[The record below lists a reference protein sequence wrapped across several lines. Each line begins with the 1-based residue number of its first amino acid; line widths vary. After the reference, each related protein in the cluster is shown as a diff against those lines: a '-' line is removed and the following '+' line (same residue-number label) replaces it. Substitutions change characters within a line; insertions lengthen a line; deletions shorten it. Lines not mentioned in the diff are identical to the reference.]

1 MELGLVELLRAA
13 WIAGTLPILIA
24 SLPCSW
30 LGSFHGLVL
39 GFARR
44 GKIMQSS
51 SHRKFTVPQRF
62 FSHFYVVAVAWTTLL
77 LLGTSIYA
85 YRMTP
90 IVSEPFFY
98 SDLGSYLAGRSN
110 IFSFHR
116 SRLMSLENRYRV
128 WLSVFLLLLMEVQV
142 SRRLFE
148 TAYVFKYSA
157 SARMHIFGYLTGL
170 FFYTAAPLTLCCT
183 CAPEVLKFG
192 INEVSEFILKGTS
205 SMQNIEFYWWD
216 FVNPLLKLGW
226 CQWIGAVIFLWGW
239 IHQHRCH
246 AILVSGHCNVKLPK
260 GSLWKL
266 DDFQCNEVILLY
278 VCRTEFTSI
287 LILGSLREHVGKA
300 DEYVIPRGDWFEIVS
315 SPHYLA
321 EIVIYAGMVFASG
334 GADLTI
340 WLVFGFVVSNL
351 VFAAAETHRWYLQ
364 KFDNYPSNRVAIIP
378 FLC

>member
-24 SLPCSW
+24 SLPCSS

-51 SHRKFTVPQRF
+51 SHHKFTVPQRF

-85 YRMTP
+85 YRMTA

-98 SDLGSYLAGRSN
+98 ADLGSYLAGRSN
-110 IFSFHR
+110 VFSFHR
-116 SRLMSLENRYRV
+116 PQLMSLEDGHRV
-128 WLSVFLLLLMEVQV
+128 WLSVFLLLLMELQV
-142 SRRLFE
+142 LRRLFE
-148 TAYVFKYSA
+148 TVYVFNYST
-157 SARMHIFGYLTGL
+157 SARMHICGYLTGL
-170 FFYTAAPLTLCCT
+170 FFYTAVPLTLCCT
-183 CAPEVLKFG
+183 FAPEALKFG
-192 INEVSEFILKGTS
+192 TNEVFQLIVKGTS
-205 SMQNIEFYWWD
+205 SMQDIKFHWQY
-216 FVNPLLKLGW
+216 FINPFWKLGW

-239 IHQHRCH
+239 IHQHLCH
-246 AILVSGHCNVKLPK
+246 A
-260 GSLWKL
+260 
-266 DDFQCNEVILLY
+266 
-278 VCRTEFTSI
+278 
-287 LILGSLREHVGKA
+287 ILGSLREHAGKV

-321 EIVIYAGMVFASG
+321 EIVIYSGMVFASG

-340 WLVFGFVVSNL
+340 WLLFGFVVSNL

>member
-30 LGSFHGLVL
+30 LGSFHGIVL

-98 SDLGSYLAGRSN
+98 SDLGSYLAGQSN

-205 SMQNIEFYWWD
+205 SMQNIEFHWRD

-246 AILVSGHCNVKLPK
+246 A
-260 GSLWKL
+260 
-266 DDFQCNEVILLY
+266 
-278 VCRTEFTSI
+278 
-287 LILGSLREHVGKA
+287 ILGSLREHVGKA

-340 WLVFGFVVSNL
+340 WCQIWCLQ
-351 VFAAAETHRWYLQ
+351 LQ
-364 KFDNYPSNRVAIIP
+364 KHTGGIFRNLTIIQATVLPLFHFYVKSPKNTFFHCCMQLPSRD
-378 FLC
+378 

>member
-44 GKIMQSS
+44 GKIMKSS
-51 SHRKFTVPQRF
+51 SHHKFTVPQRF
-62 FSHFYVVAVAWTTLL
+62 FSHFYVVAVVWTTLL
-77 LLGTSIYA
+77 LIATWIYA
-85 YRMTP
+85 HRMAP

-110 IFSFHR
+110 TFSFHR
-116 SRLMSLENRYRV
+116 SQLINSENKFRV

-142 SRRLFE
+142 LRRLFE
-148 TAYVFKYSA
+148 TLYVFKYSP

-170 FFYTAAPLTLCCT
+170 FFYTAMPLTLCCT
-183 CAPEVLKFG
+183 CAPNVFKFG
-192 INEVSEFILKGTS
+192 TSEVTEFIVKDRS
-205 SMQNIEFYWWD
+205 SMQAIEFDWWD
-216 FVNPLLKLGW
+216 FVNPFSKLGW
-226 CQWIGAVIFLWGW
+226 CQWIGAAIFLCGW

-246 AILVSGHCNVKLPK
+246 AIL
-260 GSLWKL
+260 
-266 DDFQCNEVILLY
+266 
-278 VCRTEFTSI
+278 
-287 LILGSLREHVGKA
+287 GSLREHVGKV
-300 DEYVIPRGDWFEIVS
+300 DEYVIPHGDWFEIVS
-315 SPHYLA
+315 TPHYLA
-321 EIVIYAGMVFASG
+321 EIVIYAGVVFGSG

-340 WLVFGFVVSNL
+340 WLLFGFVVSNL
-351 VFAAAETHRWYLQ
+351 IFAAAETHRWYLQ

-378 FLC
+378 FVC

>member
-51 SHRKFTVPQRF
+51 SHHKFIVPQRI

-77 LLGTSIYA
+77 LLVTSVYA
-85 YRMTP
+85 YTMTA

-98 SDLGSYLAGRSN
+98 ADLGSYLAGRSN

-116 SRLMSLENRYRV
+116 PQLMSLENGHRV

-142 SRRLFE
+142 LRRLFE
-148 TAYVFKYSA
+148 TVYVFNYST
-157 SARMHIFGYLTGL
+157 SARMHICGYLTGL
-170 FFYTAAPLTLCCT
+170 FFYTAVPLTLCCT
-183 CAPEVLKFG
+183 FAPEALKFG
-192 INEVSEFILKGTS
+192 TNEVFQFIVKGTS
-205 SMQNIEFYWWD
+205 SMQDIEFHWRD
-216 FVNPLLKLGW
+216 FINPFLKLGW

-246 AILVSGHCNVKLPK
+246 AIL
-260 GSLWKL
+260 
-266 DDFQCNEVILLY
+266 
-278 VCRTEFTSI
+278 
-287 LILGSLREHVGKA
+287 GSLREHAGKV

-321 EIVIYAGMVFASG
+321 EIIIYSGMVFASG

-340 WLVFGFVVSNL
+340 WLLFGFVVSNL

>member
-51 SHRKFTVPQRF
+51 SHHKFIVPQRI

-77 LLGTSIYA
+77 LLVTS
-85 YRMTP
+85 
-90 IVSEPFFY
+90 
-98 SDLGSYLAGRSN
+98 
-110 IFSFHR
+110 
-116 SRLMSLENRYRV
+116 LMSLENGHRV

-142 SRRLFE
+142 LRRLFE
-148 TAYVFKYSA
+148 TVYVFNYST
-157 SARMHIFGYLTGL
+157 SARMHICGYLTGL
-170 FFYTAAPLTLCCT
+170 FFYTAVPLTLCCT
-183 CAPEVLKFG
+183 FAPEALKFG
-192 INEVSEFILKGTS
+192 TNEVFQFIVKGTS
-205 SMQNIEFYWWD
+205 SMQDIEFHWRD
-216 FVNPLLKLGW
+216 FINPFLKLGW

-246 AILVSGHCNVKLPK
+246 AILVSITISLSPVGRCNVKLPK

-266 DDFQCNEVILLY
+266 DDFQCNEVKLLD
-278 VCRTEFTSI
+278 
-287 LILGSLREHVGKA
+287 GSLREHAGKV

-321 EIVIYAGMVFASG
+321 EIIIYSGMVFASG

-340 WLVFGFVVSNL
+340 WLLFGFVVSNL

>member
-51 SHRKFTVPQRF
+51 SHHKFTVPQRF

-90 IVSEPFFY
+90 ILSEPFFY

-110 IFSFHR
+110 IFSIHR
-116 SRLMSLENRYRV
+116 SRLMSFENRYRV

-148 TAYVFKYSA
+148 TAYVFNYSA

-205 SMQNIEFYWWD
+205 SMQNIEFHWWD

-246 AILVSGHCNVKLPK
+246 AIL
-260 GSLWKL
+260 
-266 DDFQCNEVILLY
+266 
-278 VCRTEFTSI
+278 
-287 LILGSLREHVGKA
+287 GSLREHVGKV

-334 GADLTI
+334 GTDLTI

>member
-148 TAYVFKYSA
+148 TAYVFNYSA

-205 SMQNIEFYWWD
+205 SMQNIEFHWWD

-246 AILVSGHCNVKLPK
+246 AILVSIT
-260 GSLWKL
+260 
-266 DDFQCNEVILLY
+266 IL
-278 VCRTEFTSI
+278 
-287 LILGSLREHVGKA
+287 
-300 DEYVIPRGDWFEIVS
+300 
-315 SPHYLA
+315 
-321 EIVIYAGMVFASG
+321 
-334 GADLTI
+334 
-340 WLVFGFVVSNL
+340 
-351 VFAAAETHRWYLQ
+351 
-364 KFDNYPSNRVAIIP
+364 
-378 FLC
+378 

>member
-1 MELGLVELLRAA
+1 
-13 WIAGTLPILIA
+13 
-24 SLPCSW
+24 
-30 LGSFHGLVL
+30 
-39 GFARR
+39 
-44 GKIMQSS
+44 
-51 SHRKFTVPQRF
+51 
-62 FSHFYVVAVAWTTLL
+62 
-77 LLGTSIYA
+77 
-85 YRMTP
+85 MTP

-205 SMQNIEFYWWD
+205 SMQNIEFHWWD

-246 AILVSGHCNVKLPK
+246 A
-260 GSLWKL
+260 
-266 DDFQCNEVILLY
+266 
-278 VCRTEFTSI
+278 
-287 LILGSLREHVGKA
+287 ILGSLREHVGKA

>member
-1 MELGLVELLRAA
+1 MELLRAA

-24 SLPCSW
+24 ALPCSW

-148 TAYVFKYSA
+148 TAYVFNYSA

-205 SMQNIEFYWWD
+205 SMQNIEFHWWD

-246 AILVSGHCNVKLPK
+246 AIL
-260 GSLWKL
+260 
-266 DDFQCNEVILLY
+266 
-278 VCRTEFTSI
+278 
-287 LILGSLREHVGKA
+287 GSLREHGAKV

>member
-62 FSHFYVVAVAWTTLL
+62 FTHFYVVAVAWTTLL

-128 WLSVFLLLLMEVQV
+128 WHSVFLLLLMEVQV

-148 TAYVFKYSA
+148 TAYVFNYSA

-205 SMQNIEFYWWD
+205 SMQNIEFHWWD

-246 AILVSGHCNVKLPK
+246 AILVSIT
-260 GSLWKL
+260 
-266 DDFQCNEVILLY
+266 IL
-278 VCRTEFTSI
+278 
-287 LILGSLREHVGKA
+287 
-300 DEYVIPRGDWFEIVS
+300 
-315 SPHYLA
+315 
-321 EIVIYAGMVFASG
+321 
-334 GADLTI
+334 
-340 WLVFGFVVSNL
+340 
-351 VFAAAETHRWYLQ
+351 
-364 KFDNYPSNRVAIIP
+364 
-378 FLC
+378 

>member
-1 MELGLVELLRAA
+1 MELGLVEFLRAA

-51 SHRKFTVPQRF
+51 SHHIFTVPQRC

-85 YRMTP
+85 YRMTA

-98 SDLGSYLAGRSN
+98 ADLGSYLAGRSN

-116 SRLMSLENRYRV
+116 PQLMSLENGHRV

-142 SRRLFE
+142 LRRLFE
-148 TAYVFKYSA
+148 TVYVFNYSA
-157 SARMHIFGYLTGL
+157 TARMHICGYLTGL
-170 FFYTAAPLTLCCT
+170 FFYTAVPLTLCCT
-183 CAPEVLKFG
+183 FAPEALKFG
-192 INEVSEFILKGTS
+192 TNEVFEFIVKGTS
-205 SMQNIEFYWWD
+205 SMQDNEFHWWD
-216 FVNPLLKLGW
+216 FVNPFLKLGW

-246 AILVSGHCNVKLPK
+246 AILVSITI
-260 GSLWKL
+260 SLSHVRWHKHL
-266 DDFQCNEVILLY
+266 TLLNLASPPAIK
-278 VCRTEFTSI
+278 RK
-287 LILGSLREHVGKA
+287 GSLREHVGKV

-321 EIVIYAGMVFASG
+321 EIVIYSGMVFASG

-340 WLVFGFVVSNL
+340 WLLFGFVVSNL